1 VAESA
6 ARPDDTIG
14 VRRTLPTPSATP
26 VASAAADQVSSDHLP
41 TGSGG
46 GQNASFAVV
55 LAEDHRIVR
64 EGTRQLLEHDPSI
77 RVVGEASTGEE
88 AVRLALDLKPS
99 VMLVDIQLNGMN
111 GIDVIRTVART
122 APQVRCVVLSAY
134 DDYVYIT
141 EAFEAGAC
149 GYLLKTVSAV
159 ELVGAVSAAAAGA
172 TVTDER
178 ISKRLMERWRSKR
191 PLVER
196 LTPRE
201 TDVLRLLVKGSSN
214 KEIARA
220 LGVGLRTV
228 EGYVS
233 NIFAECGVRSRT
245 EAVLFA
251 LSHNLATV
259 AAAETDE

>member
-1 VAESA
+1 MGLAGDGEIDAERLPDGA
-6 ARPDDTIG
+6 AG
-14 VRRTLPTPSATP
+14 GLN
-26 VASAAADQVSSDHLP
+26 AAV
-41 TGSGG
+41 T
-46 GQNASFAVV
+46 VV

-64 EGTRQLLEHDPSI
+64 EGTRQLLDHDPSI

-88 AVRLALDLKPS
+88 AVRLALDLRPS
-99 VMLVDIQLNGMN
+99 VMLVDVQLEGMN
-111 GIDVIRTVART
+111 GIDVIRTVARI
-122 APQVRCVVLSAY
+122 ASEVRCVVLSAY

-149 GYLLKTVSAV
+149 GYLLKTVSAA
-159 ELVGAVSAAAAGA
+159 ELVGAVRAAAAGA

-191 PLVER
+191 PITER

-214 KEIARA
+214 REIAA
-220 LGVGLRTV
+220 TLGVGLRTV

-233 NIFAECGVRSRT
+233 NVFNKCGVRSRT
-245 EAVLFA
+245 EAVLYA
-251 LSHNLATV
+251 LRHNLATV
-259 AAAETDE
+259 PAAESDE

>member
-1 VAESA
+1 M
-6 ARPDDTIG
+6 
-14 VRRTLPTPSATP
+14 LPTPPDET
-26 VASAAADQVSSDHLP
+26 VAPAGADQVGSDHLP

-46 GQNASFAVV
+46 GPNASFAVV

-64 EGTRQLLEHDPSI
+64 EGTRRLLEHDPSI

-88 AVRLALDLKPS
+88 AVRLALNLKPA
-99 VMLVDIQLNGMN
+99 VMLVDVQLEGMN
-111 GIDVIRTVART
+111 GIDVIRTVARI

-149 GYLLKTVSAV
+149 GYLLKTVSAA
-159 ELVGAVSAAAAGA
+159 ELVGAVSGAAAGA

-191 PLVER
+191 RLVER

-201 TDVLRLLVKGSSN
+201 MDVLRLLVKGSSN
-214 KEIARA
+214 KEIAQA

-233 NIFAECGVRSRT
+233 NVFAKCGVRSRT

-259 AAAETDE
+259 PAAETDE

>member
-1 VAESA
+1 MWMSPAP
-6 ARPDDTIG
+6 PDET
-14 VRRTLPTPSATP
+14 
-26 VASAAADQVSSDHLP
+26 VASAGADQVGSDHLP

-46 GQNASFAVV
+46 GPNASFAVV
-55 LAEDHRIVR
+55 LVEDHRIVR
-64 EGTRQLLEHDPSI
+64 EGTRQLLEQDPSI

-88 AVRLALDLKPS
+88 AVRLALNLKPA
-99 VMLVDIQLNGMN
+99 VMLVDVQLEGMN
-111 GIDVIRTVART
+111 GIDVIRTVARSA
-122 APQVRCVVLSAY
+122 APVRCVVLSAY

-149 GYLLKTVSAV
+149 GYLLKTISAA
-159 ELVGAVSAAAAGA
+159 ELVGAVRAAAAGA

-178 ISKRLMERWRSKR
+178 ISQRLMERWRSKR
-191 PLVER
+191 PIVEQ

-201 TDVLRLLVKGSSN
+201 TGVLRLLVKGSSN
-214 KEIARA
+214 KEIAEA

-233 NIFAECGVRSRT
+233 NILAKCGVRSRT

-259 AAAETDE
+259 PTAENDE